1 MLRKLNPMLRRKLTN
16 EYLTAYAF
24 NDCFLKRIHDLYQEE
39 NKSVLRKTT
48 KECYHQRSESNF
60 TV

>member
-1 MLRKLNPMLRRKLTN
+1 MLRSKLAN

-24 NDCFLKRIHDLYQEE
+24 NDCFLKRLHDLYQEE
-39 NKSVLRKTT
+39 KKSVLRKKI
-48 KECYHQRSESNF
+48 KERYYQSIETNF